1 MNVMD
6 ANRLSRG
13 YELSSELARLG
24 LRAADADPNRKLAW
38 VNSVCILFLLIGV
51 FGSKPASIRIK
62 TLPPIEEVSA
72 AIVEP
77 LPPPPQTQSEQQT
90 QEQNN
95 QEQVDTP
102 QVVVVTPEAPSINF
116 SVPTIGNLVVPNAV
130 AQAPPVAPLKR
141 VAPLR
146 AQPTVLNTTGSGGDR
161 PQPPYP
167 KIALEQAQQGAVTL
181 RMTVDDAGLIASIEI
196 IQSSGFPVLDRSAM
210 DFVKRHWTVPPEKGT
225 RIYEAT
231 INYKL
236 QLN

>member
-6 ANRLSRG
+6 VNRTELG
-13 YELSSELARLG
+13 YELESELARASVHAVE
-24 LRAADADPNRKLAW
+24 RDPNRKLAW
-38 VNSVCILFLLIGV
+38 VNSICILFLLIGAL
-51 FGSKPASIRIK
+51 GSKPASVRIK
-62 TLPPIEEVSA
+62 PLPPVEEVSA

-77 LPPPPQTQSEQQT
+77 LPPPPQPQTTQQT

-130 AQAPPVAPLKR
+130 AQAPPVAPLKQ

-146 AQPTVLNTTGSGGDR
+146 SQPTVLNTTGGSGDR

-167 KIALEQAQQGAVTL
+167 KIALEQGQQGSVTL
-181 RMTVDDAGLIASIEI
+181 RLTVDDAGLISSIEI
-196 IQSSGFPVLDRSAM
+196 AQSSGFPVLDRSAM

-236 QLN
+236 QTN

>member
-1 MNVMD
+1 MVNAD
-6 ANRLSRG
+6 RTELS
-13 YELSSELARLG
+13 YELESELARVSLHAG
-24 LRAADADPNRKLAW
+24 DQDPNRKLAW
-38 VNSVCILFLLIGV
+38 VNSVCILFFLIGA

-167 KIALEQAQQGAVTL
+167 KIALEQGQQGSVTL
-181 RMTVDDAGLIASIEI
+181 RMTVDDAGLISTIEI
-196 IQSSGFPVLDRSAM
+196 LQSSGFPVLDRSAM
-210 DFVKRHWTVPPEKGT
+210 DFVKRHWTVRPEKGT